1 MIGVVLCGG
10 QSTRMG
16 ADKGLLKSEIGTWAQ
31 IGVDK
36 LKTLGI
42 AVKISVNTNQS
53 SDYINLFATNDLI
66 PDNESLKVKGPIC
79 GVLSA
84 HLQYPSEDILV
95 LACDMLLMETE
106 ILKGLIGQY
115 QKHPKSEAIVFTL
128 DGEPEPLCGIYTA
141 KGLTRIYYSHKTNQ
155 LTKHSMKYVLEC
167 ILTSFIHLS
176 DDKKKYFTNFNTQA
190 ELNGL

>member
-106 ILKGLIGQY
+106 ILKRLNGQY
-115 QKHPKSEAIVFTL
+115 QTHPKSAAIDFTL

-141 KGLTRIYYSHKTNQ
+141 KGLTRIYHSHKTNQ

>member
-16 ADKGLLKSEIGTWAQ
+16 ADKGLLKSEIATWAQ

-42 AVKISVNTNQS
+42 AVKISINAKQS
-53 SDYINLFATNDLI
+53 ADYFNLFAANDLI
-66 PDNESLKVKGPIC
+66 PDNESLKVKGPVR

-106 ILKGLIGQY
+106 ILKSLIEQY
-115 QKHPKSEAIVFTL
+115 QKHPRSEAIVFTL
-128 DGEPEPLCGIYTA
+128 DVGPEPLCGIYTA
-141 KGLTRIYYSHKTNQ
+141 KGLARIYHSYKTNQ

-167 ILTSFIHLS
+167 ISTSFIHLS
-176 DDKKKYFTNFNTQA
+176 DDKKKYFANFNTQA
-190 ELNGL
+190 ERNDL

>member
-10 QSTRMG
+10 QSSRMG

-31 IGVDK
+31 IGAEK

-42 AVKISVNTNQS
+42 AVKISINTKQS
-53 SDYINLFATNDLI
+53 DDYFKLFATNDLI
-66 PDNESLKVKGPIC
+66 PDNESLKVKGPVR
-79 GVLSA
+79 GVLTA
-84 HLQYPSEDILV
+84 HLRYPSEDILV

-106 ILKGLIGQY
+106 ILKSLIGQY
-115 QKHPKSEAIVFTL
+115 QKHPESEAVVFTL

-141 KGLTRIYYSHKTNQ
+141 KGLTRIYHSYKTNQ
-155 LTKHSMKYVLEC
+155 LTKHSMKYVLGC
-167 ILTSFIHLS
+167 ISTSFIHLS
-176 DDKKKYFTNFNTQA
+176 DDKKKYFANFNTQA